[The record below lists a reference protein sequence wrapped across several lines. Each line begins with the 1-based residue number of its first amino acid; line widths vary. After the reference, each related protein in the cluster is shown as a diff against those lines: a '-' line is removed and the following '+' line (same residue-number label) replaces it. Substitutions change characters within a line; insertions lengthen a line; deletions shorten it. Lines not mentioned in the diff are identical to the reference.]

1 MATPSWDDVKSVVD
15 NPAVSYEDKKALL
28 EAYYA
33 NDVKTDITGTHNDEL
48 EEYLDDY
55 DISWG
60 DGQWQATKDSMPWA
74 DSSEDR
80 LNNAYDKGKKAA
92 DAGDARNAQ
101 HEKDKKAGQDALD
114 ASNQRASDG
123 GAGVANSN
131 ELLDAGAP
139 GLKYFENFLPVYEYA
154 KKIIDGGKV
163 NTDVGKM
170 RERYDEQRDINFH
183 KIDIDIVELR
193 QVAQDSRDRQGDA
206 EKSMSKLWSG
216 WDGKA
221 ADASRAFVTGMSQ
234 KAATHA
240 DAIDHI
246 SEVTRAACHTVSGLV
261 NAKAR
266 TVLEGVRNVN
276 DIAGLSPDQIKEVVD
291 GCTAEDEA
299 KLRRVAGFV
308 NYTIDDSCGDGD
320 EWKRLVR
327 DEANKWIRSTF
338 KADVDGKWQVFDT
351 ICTTTKDSVDKAWE
365 ELGKQIDAFNTK
377 PFDPPKQETPAE
389 KPGENGNGNNGNSG
403 NTGNTGTG
411 STGSGS
417 TGTGSSGT
425 GGSGTG
431 GSGTGSPP
439 PTPAVPEM
447 PKPEN
452 PLDKDGDG
460 KPDDAN
466 GDGKPDDAN
475 GDGKP
480 DTPGGEGGKPGEEKN
495 PESVTITSGANEIKV
510 TEPDARGHVK
520 VTVDTPNA
528 PPKTYDLDFSKN
540 PDAAKALMGQ
550 NGAAGLAQALSGQGG
565 GTGQA
570 GAGPVPG
577 SGLTPGS
584 APAPGGGAIP
594 IEAGA
599 DGKAVIEADGLSITA
614 EVDPLTGEISLT
626 VDDGEGE
633 PQQYGVEFGEDE
645 PEGGGL
651 AGGGP
656 ADGGRPDVSAM
667 PAFTDGEQG
676 FSTMPAF
683 ADGGQGGGTDAAFG
697 RDLGGQGFAEPA
709 FADAGGQGL
718 GGQGFTEPG
727 FAPAPGEP
735 GLGGQGF
742 TEPGFA
748 PGLGDQGFSGQGFTE
763 PGLAQGFSGQGF
775 TEPSFSDQGF
785 AQQGF
790 AQQGFTE
797 PQAAQ
802 PAGFSAPGFAQPGAD
817 PVFREPSQDGTT
829 STSGASALGGGGFDR
844 ADSVLGPQAPTSTP
858 DPAIG
863 PQIPGASADP
873 MWGPPAPTGEA
884 GLADTRA
891 SQAGEPGSASL
902 PSMQDGAHPGQTGG
916 GMMGGGMMGG
926 APMGGGGQ
934 QQGGGDTER
943 GASQWRTTGSL
954 FDDDATLGRVQGA
967 LGEEN
972 AR

>member
-1 MATPSWDDVKSVVD
+1 MANPSWDDVKKVVD

-28 EAYYA
+28 QAYYA
-33 NDVKTDITGTHNDEL
+33 NDVKDDITGTHNDEL

-60 DGQWQATKDSMPWA
+60 DGQWQATKDAMPWA

-80 LNNAYDKGKKAA
+80 LKDAYDKGKKAA
-92 DAGDARNAQ
+92 DEGDARNAQ

-114 ASNQRASDG
+114 ASAKRASDG
-123 GAGVANSN
+123 GAGVGNSN
-131 ELLDAGAP
+131 DLLDAGAP

-154 KKIIDGGKV
+154 KKIIDGGSV
-163 NTDVGKM
+163 DTNVDGM
-170 RERYDEQRDINFH
+170 RKRYDEQRDINFN

-221 ADASRAFVTGMSQ
+221 ADTSRKFVTDMSQ
-234 KAATHA
+234 RAATHA

-246 SEVTRAACHTVSGLV
+246 AEVTRAACHTVSGLV
-261 NAKAR
+261 NTKAR

-308 NYTIDDSCGDGD
+308 HYTIDDSCGDGD

-327 DEANKWIRSTF
+327 EEANKWIRGTF
-338 KADVDGKWQVFDT
+338 KADVDGKWKVFDT

-377 PFDPPKQETPAE
+377 PFDPPKETPAE
-389 KPGENGNGNNGNSG
+389 KPADNTGNGNGNGNSG
-403 NTGNTGTG
+403 NTGSTGTG
-411 STGSGS
+411 STGTGSTGTGS

-425 GGSGTG
+425 GGT
-431 GSGTGSPP
+431 GTGSAPA
-439 PTPAVPEM
+439 TPSIPEM

-466 GDGKPDDAN
+466 GDGKPDDLD

-495 PESVTITSGANEIKV
+495 PESVTITSGANEIKI

-540 PDAAKALMGQ
+540 PDAAKALMAQ
-550 NGAAGLAQALSGQGG
+550 NGAAGLAQALTGQGG
-565 GTGQA
+565 GGQA
-570 GAGPVPG
+570 AGGTTPGAAP
-577 SGLTPGS
+577 TPGS
-584 APAPGGGAIP
+584 APAGGGAIP

-599 DGKAVIEADGLSITA
+599 DGKAVIEMDGLSITA

-645 PEGGGL
+645 PEGGGTS
-651 AGGGP
+651 
-656 ADGGRPDVSAM
+656 GRPDV
-667 PAFTDGEQG
+667 T
-676 FSTMPAF
+676 TMPAF
-683 ADGGQGGGTDAAFG
+683 AEAQQGVGTMPAFAEGFTEPGQGGATDQAFA

-709 FADAGGQGL
+709 FAEAQGSGG
-718 GGQGFTEPG
+718 
-727 FAPAPGEP
+727 
-735 GLGGQGF
+735 
-742 TEPGFA
+742 
-748 PGLGDQGFSGQGFTE
+748 QGFSGQGFTE
-763 PGLAQGFSGQGF
+763 PVAAQGFGDQGFGPQGFSGQGF
-775 TEPSFSDQGF
+775 TEPSFSAPSFGDQGF
-785 AQQGF
+785 TQPGF
-790 AQQGFTE
+790 TQPGFTE
-797 PQAAQ
+797 PASAQ
-802 PAGFSAPGFAQPGAD
+802 PAGFTAPGFTQPGVD
-817 PVFREPSQDGTT
+817 PVFREPSQEGTT
-829 STSGASALGGGGFDR
+829 SVSGASAVGGGFDR
-844 ADSVLGPQAPTSTP
+844 ADSILGPQVPSGAAES
-858 DPAIG
+858 AVG
-863 PQIPGASADP
+863 PQIPGSAADP
-873 MWGPPAPTGEA
+873 MWGPPASTGEA
-884 GLADTRA
+884 GLADTNA

-902 PSMQDGAHPGQTGG
+902 PSMQDGAQSGQPAG

-926 APMGGGGQ
+926 PPPGGGGQ
-934 QQGGGDTER
+934 QGSGDTER

-954 FDDDATLGRVQGA
+954 FDDDAGLGRVQGA
-967 LGEEN
+967 LGEET